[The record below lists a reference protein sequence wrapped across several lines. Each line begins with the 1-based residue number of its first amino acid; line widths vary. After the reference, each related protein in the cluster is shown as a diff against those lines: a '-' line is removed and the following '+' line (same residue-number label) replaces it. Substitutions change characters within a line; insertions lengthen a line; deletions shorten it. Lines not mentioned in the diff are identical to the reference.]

1 MLTCPHCQ
9 KQALTQRSKSVL
21 GPAKTLPCQSCG
33 KAVSVHWAGLL
44 MLIPFFLGGMGAL
57 ALLPSLF
64 AMVPIAIGV
73 MAMFAIHAYWV
84 TLVPRYSR
92 VFIE

>member
-9 KQALTQRSKSVL
+9 KQALTQRNKSVL

-44 MLIPFFLGGMGAL
+44 MLIPFFLGGLATL
-57 ALLPSLF
+57 ALLPTLL
-64 AMVPIAIGV
+64 AIVPITIGV
-73 MAMFAIHAYWV
+73 MVMFAIHTYWV
-84 TLVPRYSR
+84 PLVPGSA
-92 VFIE
+92 